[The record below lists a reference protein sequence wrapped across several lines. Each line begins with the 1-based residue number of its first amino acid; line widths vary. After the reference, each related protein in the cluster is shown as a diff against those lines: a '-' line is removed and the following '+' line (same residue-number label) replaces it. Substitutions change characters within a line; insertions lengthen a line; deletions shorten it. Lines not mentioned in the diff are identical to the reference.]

1 MKSNTYVHCSWDQ
14 IDPNSFFPRIPSNR
28 CSGEDIS
35 TPRICVSETIQRAL
49 LAMPRAD
56 KTLEGIRKFGIP
68 AIIHVYYL
76 SINDEKYIY
85 HPTTD
90 QLPDVEMT
98 GEVWLLK
105 KPDKVVRRD
114 YLISDELLVPVVD
127 EGGIEF
133 RVELGCNI
141 KRIKKQSNM
150 ENLAKKLGVRV
161 DELRSIAS
169 FRTLMSNWKQ
179 ILKIAKK

>member
-1 MKSNTYVHCSWDQ
+1 
-14 IDPNSFFPRIPSNR
+14 
-28 CSGEDIS
+28 
-35 TPRICVSETIQRAL
+35 
-49 LAMPRAD
+49 
-56 KTLEGIRKFGIP
+56 
-68 AIIHVYYL
+68 
-76 SINDEKYIY
+76 
-85 HPTTD
+85 
-90 QLPDVEMT
+90 MT

-127 EGGIEF
+127 KGGIKF

-169 FRTLMSNWKQ
+169 FRTLMSNWEQ